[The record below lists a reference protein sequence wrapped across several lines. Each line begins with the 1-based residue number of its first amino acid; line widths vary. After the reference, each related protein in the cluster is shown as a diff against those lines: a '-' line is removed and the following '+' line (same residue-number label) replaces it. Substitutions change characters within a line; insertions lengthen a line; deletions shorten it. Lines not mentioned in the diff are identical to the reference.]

1 MQSSPSLKQMLL
13 STTPRQ
19 GVVFGLTILLLTIN
33 MLMAYRSVQDLINN
47 HTQVTQSYEV
57 VRELQHT
64 LEALLNVE
72 TGYRGFLLTR
82 DDSFL
87 EPYRVAIS
95 RLNSHLLQLKTMPG
109 NQHLKAY
116 TPDLLRLVKQRIEA
130 CERGIALRRTLS
142 WEEMNPLVANRQG
155 KQAMDQLRQLIGQM
169 TRVENRLL
177 LQHGQ
182 AANASAWQTR
192 FTLAAATL
200 ANLALILIVFYLIMR
215 DIARRRR
222 AETILREN
230 EARKTAVMET
240 ALDCIIGIDHT
251 SRITEWNPAAER
263 TFGYTKAEVLGQSLA
278 DVMIPPAF
286 REAHNAGLERHL
298 STGESHILGRRIE
311 LQALRSDGKEFPVEI
326 TVTRIEQNGP
336 PLFTAYLRDITER
349 HEFENSLRSARD
361 AAEAANQTKSL
372 FLANMSHELRTPLN
386 AILGYSELLHE
397 EAEENAQL
405 HLLSDLDKINNAG
418 KHLLALISDV
428 LDFSKIEAGRME
440 IYCEAF
446 PVVPLLHELSET
458 LHFVLQKNGNQL
470 VLNLA
475 PDLGEMHSD
484 LVKIRQC
491 LLNLLSNAAKFT
503 EHGTVTLRAYREQ
516 GPQGEVCVFSVE
528 DTGIGMN
535 EEQLTRLFQPFTQAD
550 ASTTRRYGGTGLGLA
565 LTQRFAEMLGG
576 SVDVSS
582 TEGQG
587 SRFVMRL
594 PARIEVVP
602 VTSD

>member
-1 MQSSPSLKQMLL
+1 MQSTPTFKQMLL
-13 STTPRQ
+13 SVTPRQ

-33 MLMAYRSVQDLINN
+33 MLMAYRSVQDLIHN
-47 HTQVTQSYEV
+47 HTQVTQSHEV
-57 VRELQHT
+57 VRELQQT

-82 DDSFL
+82 EEVFL
-87 EPYRVAIS
+87 VPYREA
-95 RLNSHLLQLKTMPG
+95 LQNLDAHLLRLKTMPG

-116 TPDLLRLVKQRIEA
+116 MPELLRLVKQRVDT
-130 CERGIALRRTLS
+130 CERGIAMRQTLS
-142 WEEMNPLVANRQG
+142 WTDMNLRVANRPG
-155 KQAMDQLRQLIGQM
+155 KQAMDKLRNLIGQM

-177 LQHGQ
+177 AQHGE
-182 AANASAWQTR
+182 AAKASGWQTR

-200 ANLALILIVFYLIMR
+200 ANLALMVIVFYLIMR

-263 TFGYTKAEVLGQSLA
+263 TFGYSKAEVLGQSLA
-278 DVMIPPAF
+278 DVMIPPAL
-286 REAHNAGLERHL
+286 REAHNAGLARHL
-298 STGESHILGRRIE
+298 ETGKSQILGRRIE
-311 LQALRSDGKEFPVEI
+311 LQALRSDGREFPVEI

-349 HEFENSLRSARD
+349 HEFENSLRNARD

-386 AILGYSELLHE
+386 AILGYSEMLQE
-397 EAEENAQL
+397 EAQENAQL
-405 HLLSDLDKINNAG
+405 YLLDDLDKINNAG

-446 PVVPLLHELSET
+446 AVGPLLQEVTET
-458 LHFVLQKNGNQL
+458 LHFMLQKNGNQL
-470 VLNLA
+470 VLDLA
-475 PDLGEMHSD
+475 PDLGEMRSD

-503 EHGTVTLRAYREQ
+503 EDGTVTLRAFREQ
-516 GPQGEVCVFSVE
+516 GHQGETYVFSVE

-535 EEQLTRLFQPFTQAD
+535 AEQLARLFQPFTQAD

-576 SVDVSS
+576 SVAVSS
-582 TEGQG
+582 TEGEG

-594 PARIEVVP
+594 PALVQA
-602 VTSD
+602 VTVK